1 VRNVTYAGEA
11 NASEE
16 GDQKGD
22 SLSGSTGR
30 RGSISDDSIE
40 EICSLVSRTDIPR
53 LMVQFVGDSPREAV
67 EWTKDSLEDIC
78 LGAMCSIAQWQL
90 SSEALKRAG
99 AVECLERID
108 GLTGIHGYRARAIR
122 CSLGALPMQFG

>member
-1 VRNVTYAGEA
+1 MRNVTYAGEA

-53 LMVQFVGDSPREAV
+53 LMVRFVGDSPCEAV

-78 LGAMCSIAQWQL
+78 LGASDYL
-90 SSEALKRAG
+90 NSPKE
-99 AVECLERID
+99 
-108 GLTGIHGYRARAIR
+108 
-122 CSLGALPMQFG
+122 